1 MSEVKVAVKVK
12 SKYTVVHNE
21 PKEPKVVQDEKLKPK
36 NDK

>member
-1 MSEVKVAVKVK
+1 MKTTPIKMTVKMTTK
-12 SKYTVVHNE
+12 TVLNK